1 MIDEDDMA
9 IPEAQLQTWSHQGSV
24 TQSSRPKPVDYF
36 ETRARL
42 RNEFVKLRIVM
53 PIRPR
58 RSSMTF
64 GRSPLPSPCSRGT
77 LPFPL
82 SLDPTPEFHGR
93 SDALNVPL

>member
-42 RNEFVKLRIVM
+42 RNEFVTLRIVM

-64 GRSPLPSPCSRGT
+64 GRSPLPALVGHYH
-77 LPFPL
+77 
-82 SLDPTPEFHGR
+82 SLCLWTPPPSFTDDR
-93 SDALNVPL
+93 MR